1 MLIDEGYKVSRL
13 VFDEREIK
21 MKKERKQKNK
31 QTNKQTNKEQDIIS
45 SLAIVLITQY
55 SVM

>member
-21 MKKERKQKNK
+21 MKKEKKQKTNK
-31 QTNKQTNKEQDIIS
+31 QTNKQGLIS